1 MDRKPDIRKTI
12 LTQMKVDDDVKD
24 FIEGIQTSIIQEWAY
39 VCAADGMDL
48 EQMKRAVNVAEN
60 DSKNAASVFIMER
73 EQFFRDHYENN
84 RELTDRVTK
93 LHDKVESMFNR
104 AATVENS
111 LDDTIRKALRDK
123 DELFG
128 KVIESKNEIIHEKDT
143 QIQSLKDQLEDQK
156 NKEKANREALDQRLK
171 KILERHEKISKD
183 FNNQR
188 SYINGENIVDDETPI
203 YNHPTEVLKDAADLS
218 NDLKHNGN
226 TEWYPVIQRRGFLSQ
241 LRADWTVEKFVKLFI
256 DNESLSDEQKDY
268 LIRCLE
274 EGDPIS
280 MIKKYAI
287 SSLSIKQMEE
297 IRRIARKGRI

>member
-12 LTQMKVDDDVKD
+12 LTQVKVGDDVKD
-24 FIEGIQTSIIQEWAY
+24 FIEGIQTPIIQEWAY
-39 VCAADGMDL
+39 LCAVDGMDL

-73 EQFFRDHYENN
+73 EIFFRDHYENN

-93 LHDKVESMFNR
+93 LHDKVESMFKR
-104 AATVENS
+104 AVTVENS

-143 QIQSLKDQLEDQK
+143 QIQSLRNQLEEQK
-156 NKEKANREALDQRLK
+156 NQDKANREAFDQRFK
-171 KILERHEKISKD
+171 KILEGHERITKGFTD
-183 FNNQR
+183 HE
-188 SYINGENIVDDETPI
+188 SYMEIENKTGEETPI
-203 YNHPTEVLKDAADLS
+203 LIERPENMEESVERTNVLKQTT
-218 NDLKHNGN
+218 NP
-226 TEWYPVIQRRGFLSQ
+226 EWYPVIQRRGFFSHI
-241 LRADWTVEKFVKLFI
+241 RADWTVQKFIKLFI
-256 DNESLSDEQKDY
+256 DNDSLSDEQKDY

-280 MIKKYAI
+280 IIKKYAI

-297 IRRIARKGRI
+297 IRRIARKGGV

>member
-24 FIEGIQTSIIQEWAY
+24 FIEGIQAPIIQEWAY

-128 KVIESKNEIIHEKDT
+128 T
-143 QIQSLKDQLEDQK
+143 LKQ
-156 NKEKANREALDQRLK
+156 
-171 KILERHEKISKD
+171 
-183 FNNQR
+183 
-188 SYINGENIVDDETPI
+188 
-203 YNHPTEVLKDAADLS
+203 
-218 NDLKHNGN
+218 
-226 TEWYPVIQRRGFLSQ
+226 
-241 LRADWTVEKFVKLFI
+241 
-256 DNESLSDEQKDY
+256 
-268 LIRCLE
+268 
-274 EGDPIS
+274 
-280 MIKKYAI
+280 
-287 SSLSIKQMEE
+287 
-297 IRRIARKGRI
+297 